1 MPVTPFMQQ
10 YLELKDQYPSNIL
23 FFRLGDFYEMFYE
36 DARTVSKELDLV
48 LTGKDCG
55 LEERAPMCGIPY
67 HACEGYIA
75 KLVERGYTVA
85 ICEQMEDPATA
96 KGLVRREVTRIITP
110 GTLIES
116 SMLDETSNNYLCSVY
131 LDAEGV
137 GCAFA
142 DISTGTVY
150 ATESDGS
157 DAETYL
163 CNEIGA
169 YRPRE
174 CILNCRKSDLPSA
187 SVLLSERLNCMI
199 SEEESLRFR
208 EETARPLFQ
217 TRFPDS
223 GDAPRAS
230 VRIACSVGA
239 LLSYIEETQKTDLSY
254 LRKLQVYR
262 GGRYMEIDVST
273 RRNLELCE
281 TMRSREKRGTL
292 LWVLDRTKT
301 AMGARMLRKWL
312 EQPLIDPKSIL
323 FRQGAVKDLFAS
335 MREREEMSLLLRE
348 VLDLE
353 RLITRVV
360 YNTAGPKDVRAI
372 SNTLS
377 VLPALRSF
385 LSGFGSQA
393 LRTLYSD
400 LDELTDLREQID
412 RTICDDPPFSS
423 REGGFIRDG
432 FHADVDHLR
441 SILTDGHSWKDEIE
455 QKERDA
461 TGIPKLKIGYNKVFG
476 YYLEVTNSYLNLVPD
491 RWIRKQTLTGAE
503 RFITE
508 ELKNMESSILG
519 AKDKLYALEYDL
531 FQQLR
536 SVLAENVARI
546 QKTANCLAELDAYL
560 SLADAAVR
568 YGYTCPEIDEGD
580 RIEIRDGRHP
590 VVERFSGDSY
600 FVPNDTSLDCDL
612 HRMMLITGPNMAGKS
627 TYMRQ
632 VALICIMAQI
642 GSFVPAKDARI
653 GVLDQVFT
661 RVGASDD
668 LASGQSTFMLEMTE
682 VASILKHATRRSLI
696 VFDEIGRGTST
707 YDGMAIARAVLE
719 YTLGPQVGAKTMFAT
734 HYNEMTE
741 IESQT
746 TGVIN
751 YHIAA
756 KKRGDDIIFLR
767 KIVPGPTDESYGVE
781 VAKLAGIPNEVIQRA
796 KRILSFLNEGKDV
809 EVRGKKKIAPNDE
822 DQYSLDID
830 AASESFE
837 NSEIRRRLSEL
848 DINTMTP
855 ISALTFLSELKKI
868 IE

>member
-1 MPVTPFMQQ
+1 MAVTPFMQQ
-10 YLELKDQYPSNIL
+10 YLELKQQYPSNIL

-36 DARTVSKELDLV
+36 DAKTVSKELDLV

-55 LEERAPMCGIPY
+55 LEERAPMCGIPF
-67 HACEGYIA
+67 HSCEGYIA

-116 SMLDETSNNYLCSVY
+116 SMLDETANNYLCAVCR
-131 LDAEGV
+131 DDGGI

-142 DISTGTVY
+142 DISTGTIY
-150 ATESDGS
+150 ATE
-157 DAETYL
+157 AEGADSEAYL

-169 YRPRE
+169 YRPKE
-174 CILNCRKSDLPSA
+174 CILSCPKEDLSSV
-187 SVLLSERLNCMI
+187 SVLLTDRLNCMI
-199 SEEESLRFR
+199 SEENSFRFDESVSH
-208 EETARPLFQ
+208 PLF
-217 TRFPDS
+217 RSHFPES
-223 GDAPRAS
+223 GQSAS
-230 VRIACSVGA
+230 GEARLISSVGA
-239 LLSYIEETQKTDLSY
+239 LLSYLEETQKTDLSS
-254 LRKLQVYR
+254 LRKLHVYR

-281 TMRSREKRGTL
+281 TMRSKEKKGTL

-301 AMGARMLRKWL
+301 AMGARMLRKWI
-312 EQPLIDPKSIL
+312 EQPLIDPKAIL
-323 FRQGAVKDLFAS
+323 FRQGAVRDLYGS
-335 MREREEMSLLLRE
+335 LREREEMALLLRD

-372 SNTLS
+372 CNTLS
-377 VLPALRSF
+377 VLPSLRAF
-385 LSGFGSQA
+385 LKGFGSPA
-393 LRTLYSD
+393 LSALYAD

-412 RTICDDPPFSS
+412 RTICEDPPFSS

-432 FHADVDHLR
+432 FHEDVDRLR
-441 SILTDGHSWKDEIE
+441 SILNDGHSWKEEIE

-503 RFITE
+503 RYITE

-536 SVLAENVARI
+536 GVLAENVARI
-546 QKTANCLAELDAYL
+546 QKTAVCLAQLDTYL
-560 SLADAAVR
+560 SLAEVAVR
-568 YGYTCPEIDEGD
+568 NGYTCPDIDEGD

-590 VVERFSGDSY
+590 VVERFSGDSF
-600 FVPNDTSLDCDL
+600 FVPNDTSLDCDTR
-612 HRMMLITGPNMAGKS
+612 RMMLITGPNMAGKS

-653 GVLDQVFT
+653 GVLDRVFT

-682 VASILKHATRRSLI
+682 VASILKHATAKSLI

-719 YTLGPQVGAKTMFAT
+719 YTLSPKVGAKTMFAT
-734 HYNEMTE
+734 HYHELTE

-746 TGVIN
+746 GGVIN

-767 KIVPGPTDESYGVE
+767 KIIPGPTDESYGVE
-781 VAKLAGIPNEVIQRA
+781 VAKLAGIPSEVIQRA
-796 KRILSFLNEGKDV
+796 KKILSLLNEGKAVDV
-809 EVRGKKKIAPNDE
+809 RQKKKITPIDE
-822 DQYSLDID
+822 DQFSLDID

-837 NSEIRRRLSEL
+837 SSEIRRRLTEL

-868 IE
+868 VE